1 MRTGLT
7 LPDPHERA
15 AEFFLRR
22 RSSAWSAADERQLQT
37 WLDASE
43 EHRSCFAGVEQMWTL
58 SGEAAASDGV
68 RALRAEA
75 LAARPQ
81 REAGAT
87 RRWAVAASL
96 AIAVIGGAAGALM
109 MSRGDERGKGAGHAR
124 VYRTAVG
131 ERATIALADGSR
143 LALNTASEVAVDY
156 NGRRRSLTLVS
167 GEAWF
172 DVAKDPQR
180 PFVVSAGKHRVTA
193 VGTSFDVRLEPSGLR
208 VAVVEGRVAVDA
220 VGRGHLSEVS
230 AGERMDVVGDAAVV
244 RPTGPVAG
252 DWREGRLEFAS
263 ATLSEA
269 VAEMNRYRRKPIV
282 IADPAVAR
290 LKISGV
296 FYSGENSGFLDALPL
311 THPVSVRMGDDAVRI
326 AARDKKTSSSD

>member
-1 MRTGLT
+1 MRAGLK
-7 LPDPHERA
+7 PSDPHERA

-22 RSSAWSAADERQLQT
+22 RSSGWSAADERQLQA
-37 WLDASE
+37 WLDGSE

-58 SGEAAASDGV
+58 SGEAAASEGV

-96 AIAVIGGAAGALM
+96 AIAVLGGAAGALM
-109 MSRGDERGKGAGHAR
+109 MSRGEEREGAGPAR

-156 NGRRRSLTLVS
+156 SGRRRSLTLVS

-220 VGRGHLSEVS
+220 VGRGHLSEVT